1 MLEDERSTILIV
13 DDKNTNILILN
24 NILQDDYK
32 IEEAKSKEEALKK
45 IKTKDVDLVL
55 IDVQMQEETSYELCK
70 EIKEDSKT
78 KKIPIIFLS
87 SKNSESD
94 EEFGLNLGAID
105 YIQKPYSK
113 VILKA
118 RVRNQIFL
126 KEQTELLEKLSMYD
140 ALTNIKNR
148 RYFDEVFK
156 QTYSVIKR
164 ENTNLAIMMIDVDF
178 FKLYNDNY
186 GHGKGDEALKKV
198 AKILEKNL
206 NRPNDLVARYGGEE
220 FVVLLKNIDL
230 DGLKYM
236 SNLLVEAVEEE
247 KLEHEFSKIST
258 FITISLGAVL
268 YEANQKLEILEIM
281 KLADEALYEAK
292 NRGRNQCVVKTI

>member
-24 NILQDDYK
+24 NILKDDYK
-32 IEEAKSKEEALKK
+32 IEEARTKEEALKK
-45 IKTKDVDLVL
+45 IKINDIDLVL
-55 IDVQMQEETSYELCK
+55 IDVQMRDEIAYELCK
-70 EIKEDSKT
+70 KIKEEPKT
-78 KKIPIIFLS
+78 KRIPIIFLS
-87 SKNSESD
+87 SKNSEDD

-105 YIQKPYSK
+105 YIIQPYSK

-118 RVRNQIFL
+118 RIRNQIVL

-156 QTYSVIKR
+156 QAYSDIKR
-164 ENTNLAIMMIDVDF
+164 ENTNLALMMIDIDF

-186 GHGKGDEALKKV
+186 GHGKGDEALRKV
-198 AKILEKNL
+198 AKILEKSL
-206 NRPNDLVARYGGEE
+206 NRANDLVARYGGEE
-220 FVVLLKNIDL
+220 FVVLLKSIDL
-230 DGLKYM
+230 AGLEHI
-236 SNLLVEAVEEE
+236 SNILVEAVRNENI
-247 KLEHEFSKIST
+247 EHEFSKVSQN
-258 FITISLGAVL
+258 ITISLGAVL
-268 YEANQKLEILEIM
+268 YESDRKLDALEIM

-292 NRGRNQCVVKTI
+292 NSGRNKSIVKVL

>member
-70 EIKEDSKT
+70 EIKEDPKT

-126 KEQTELLEKLSMYD
+126 KEQTELLEKLLMYD

>member
-13 DDKNTNILILN
+13 DDKNTKKLILN